1 MNKNLLELV
10 KKRQSDRNYDALRP
24 VEQEKLD
31 YILEVARL
39 APSACNAQPWK
50 FIVVTDPELKK
61 QTAAAIA
68 DRTLGMNHFAYQAPV
83 HIILVEENA
92 NFTSKAGGLVK
103 QKHFPDTDL
112 GIAAAHITLAAAEQ
126 GLGSCIVGWFD
137 EKKLRKLL
145 GIPASK
151 RPMFVITLGY
161 STQTT
166 REKKRKGLKEV
177 VSFNKYKQS
186 I

>member
-1 MNKNLLELV
+1 MKFIDLV
-10 KKRQSDRNYDALRP
+10 NSRQSDRDYDVGRP

-31 YILEVARL
+31 YILEAARL

-50 FIVVTDPELKK
+50 FIVVNDPEVRE
-61 QTAAAIA
+61 QTASAIA
-68 DRTLGMNHFAYQAPV
+68 DKALGMNHFAYKAPV
-83 HIILVEENA
+83 HIIIVEESP
-92 NFTSKAGGLVK
+92 NFTSRAGGFVK

-137 EKKLRKLL
+137 EKKLRKILN
-145 GIPASK
+145 IPDSK

-161 STQTT
+161 SKQVT
-166 REKKRKGLKEV
+166 RAKKRKPSGDV
-177 VSFNKYKQS
+177 VSYNKYK
-186 I
+186 